1 MILAPF
7 VGLAMVLTVSTGPVT
22 DGLVTPHM
30 TLQQKSAAV
39 QPLVRTATECIA
51 RSVAA
56 DPRYGSEGIDAAMGD
71 LIVDSVTACV
81 TPVRE
86 MIDAHDT
93 YFGDGSGESFFM
105 GPYLQVLPAAISKLL
120 KTKAGVEPH
129 ER

>member
-7 VGLAMVLTVSTGPVT
+7 VGLTMVLTVSTGPVT
-22 DGLVTPHM
+22 DALVTPHM

-56 DPRYGSEGIDAAMGD
+56 DPRYGREGGDVAMGD
-71 LIVDSVTACV
+71 VIVESVTACV

-86 MIDAHDT
+86 MIDPHDT
-93 YFGDGSGESFFM
+93 YFGDGTGESFFM

-129 ER
+129 

>member
-7 VGLAMVLTVSTGPVT
+7 VGLTMVLTVSTGPVT
-22 DGLVTPHM
+22 DALVTPHM

-56 DPRYGSEGIDAAMGD
+56 DPRYGREGDAINGE

-86 MIDAHDT
+86 MMDAHDT

-129 ER
+129 

>member
-1 MILAPF
+1 MIFAPF

-22 DGLVTPHM
+22 DALVTPHM
-30 TLQQKSAAV
+30 TPQQKSAAV

-51 RSVAA
+51 RSIAA
-56 DPRYGSEGIDAAMGD
+56 DPRYGREGDAAMGD

-105 GPYLQVLPAAISKLL
+105 GPYLEVLPAAISKIL

-129 ER
+129 